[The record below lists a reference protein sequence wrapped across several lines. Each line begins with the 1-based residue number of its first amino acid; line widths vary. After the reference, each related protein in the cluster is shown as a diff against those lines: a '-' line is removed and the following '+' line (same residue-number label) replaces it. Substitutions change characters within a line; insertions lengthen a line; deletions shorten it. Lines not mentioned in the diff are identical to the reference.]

1 MKKANLFTLIAILFL
16 AASCQKTVDGELK
29 NFDANIQKLNEV
41 AIKYPN
47 FKAACESIKKD
58 ATDQMEAAKKLG
70 EETSKIEGMSAA
82 NKIASEPWIRD
93 LSNLDSKIN
102 AIRDMITKAAQSAK
116 DKNDSDAAWL
126 ASRQGEEAIREA
138 KIKLETAMIYNKSD
152 AAVIVDSV
160 LRNLNEAEKRL
171 AGVVKTAQDKVAAE
185 KQAATDAKDAENQKQ
200 AEEEKKKAP
209 IKCGHC
215 GQMSP
220 AGSTQCGKCSAP
232 LS

>member
-1 MKKANLFTLIAILFL
+1 MKKANLFTLMVMLFL
-16 AASCQKTVDGELK
+16 ATSCQKTVEGELR

-41 AIKYPN
+41 AAKYPK
-47 FKAACESIKKD
+47 FKSACESLKKD

-70 EETSKIEGMSAA
+70 EETSKIEAMSAA
-82 NKIASEPWIRD
+82 NKIASESWVYN
-93 LSNLDSKIN
+93 LSNMDSKIN

-116 DKNDSDAAWL
+116 DKNDSDAAWV
-126 ASRQGEEAIREA
+126 ASRQGEDAIREA
-138 KIKLETAMIYNKSD
+138 KYKLENATIYNKSD
-152 AAVIVDSV
+152 AAVIVSTV
-160 LRNLNEAEKRL
+160 MLNLEAAEKRL
-171 AGVVKTAQDKVAAE
+171 SEVVKTAQDKVAAE
-185 KQAATDAKDAENQKQ
+185 KQAANDAKDAENQKQ